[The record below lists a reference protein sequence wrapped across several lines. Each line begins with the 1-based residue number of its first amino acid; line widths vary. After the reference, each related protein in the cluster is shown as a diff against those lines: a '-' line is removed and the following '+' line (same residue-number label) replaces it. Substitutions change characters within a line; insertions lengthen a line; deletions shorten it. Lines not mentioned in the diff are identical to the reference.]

1 MAFPASPAFVIS
13 EKDGRI
19 SVSVYLN
26 GIGMNFMYQ
35 IRKLALASAAALF
48 SLTASSNAQAS
59 IVWDWSFQGETG
71 FFTTSG
77 NAPGNVAA
85 PGIYNLEDFG
95 VTSSGLGNIVGSL
108 LGGQYSAGGLGATLP
123 YDFNWN
129 GSAVTF
135 WNMAGTYPN
144 DVWLFRQSGTQFRR
158 YIFGSDD
165 ESPQVGDAYARN
177 ISADSYGPVTVSV
190 SSSIVGAV
198 PEPASWA
205 MMIVGFGFVGAG
217 MRFRRTTLGLA

>member
-1 MAFPASPAFVIS
+1 
-13 EKDGRI
+13 
-19 SVSVYLN
+19 
-26 GIGMNFMYQ
+26 MNFMYR
-35 IRKLALASAAALF
+35 IRKLALASAAVLF
-48 SLTASSNAQAS
+48 TLAASSSAQAS
-59 IVWDWSFQGETG
+59 IVWNWSFQSETG

-77 NAPGNVAA
+77 TAPGNIAA
-85 PGIYNLEDFG
+85 PGTYNLEDFD

-108 LGGQYSAGGLGATLP
+108 LGGQYTAGGLGATLP

-177 ISADSYGPVTVSV
+177 ISADSYGPLTVSV
-190 SSSIVGAV
+190 LNSSVGAV

-205 MMIVGFGFVGAG
+205 IMIIGFGFVGAG
-217 MRFRRTTLGLA
+217 MRNRSTAQGLA